1 MEAEINLKYIRVAEI
16 LENIETINKQISLH
30 KETTKSVFMIRQY
43 QFKRGEFM
51 QELQGL
57 LEPIQ
62 LFVGMK
68 VA

>member
-1 MEAEINLKYIRVAEI
+1 
-16 LENIETINKQISLH
+16 
-30 KETTKSVFMIRQY
+30 MIRQY

-57 LEPIQ
+57 LEPVQ

>member
-1 MEAEINLKYIRVAEI
+1 MENAINLKYIRVAEI
-16 LENIETINKQISLH
+16 LENINKQINLH
-30 KETTKSVFMIRQY
+30 KETTKSVSMIRQY

-57 LEPIQ
+57 LEPVQ